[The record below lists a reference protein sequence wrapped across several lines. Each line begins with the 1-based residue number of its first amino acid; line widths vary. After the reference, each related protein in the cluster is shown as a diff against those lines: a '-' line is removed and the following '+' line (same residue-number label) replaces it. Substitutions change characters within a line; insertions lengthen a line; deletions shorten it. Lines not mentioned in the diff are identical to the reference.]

1 MADLSSGLI
10 GLGLLTGTSM
20 ADMASSAA
28 TIETRAQRRAR
39 LQFTTPATTPPWKTS
54 ATPPPVRTQVAAI
67 TALRSIIDRAAPG
80 GSGPLPA
87 DVQTSFT
94 SYKALDRLR
103 ILAETAAGTTTGS
116 RDRAALQKTFDR
128 GLADLQS
135 YLGSAPSDLVDLSFG
150 SIVRQV
156 QSVAV
161 AAPASLSAT
170 TIAGKGIVAARDA
183 VLPGVAG
190 TETLRIALSTT
201 TSADSI
207 LVALDGA
214 TTLDAIADRINA
226 AIAAVPRRDA
236 AGAVELDAQ
245 GAPVP
250 RWEVR
255 IEPAKTGD
263 RWGLSITRGGFET
276 VAIDQ
281 VGAGDALMIARGV
294 ATPVT
299 ARPPVAPAPA
309 PATPAPVVSVAIGRI
324 DDPAG
329 TMTRRSFA
337 TIAAVDT
344 AATERLKFAADADK
358 TGKTKATTIAAS
370 VATAAMATDA
380 QGFSYIVGTS
390 AGDLGANRADGADD
404 LLLTKVDSEGA
415 VVWTR
420 MLGTTGSARGAA
432 VTIGPD
438 GGIVVAGTVAGGF
451 DGGTSDGDMLVAKYD
466 AQGDERFATLVR
478 ATGPQQAAAVAV
490 ASDGT
495 IYVGGQNGSADGEA
509 VITRIDATGRVG
521 ERRVIDG
528 SGSVRGLAVAADG
541 ALLALTAEAGRAVL
555 RRIDGAALSSDLAQL
570 DLGRGD
576 ARALAVAADGSIAV
590 VGAADAALD
599 GVQVNAR
606 SGGRDAFVVRVDS
619 ALQTAAVTYL
629 GTSAEDQADS
639 VAWLGG
645 AIHVG
650 GRTAGVLDTARTGD
664 VDAFVARIDAATGAI
679 AAVRQFGTA
688 GTRADVVQVSA
699 APGGNSVL
707 GALGLHR
714 GTLTP
719 TDSVIRSRS
728 APARS
733 ARARRRS
740 HRSRYAPHRAGA
752 RRSAARC
759 HRGSCGILHRILC
772 GIRGEQGGEPG
783 EPILGAAAI
792 ALALRQQRLDSRCD
806 PDRRI
811 DLGAAARGIGAEP
824 DHLFHVAIGRQDPA
838 RGEPDRLLRRRIA
851 MRQRAR
857 HRLQDVDRRIAAA
870 LGDPAGDDD
879 MPVKDPAHRVG
890 DRFVVIVAIDQHREQ
905 SGDRPLALYPRPRA
919 FEQPGQLGEDRRGI
933 ALGRGR
939 LAARQP
945 DLALR
950 HREPRDRIHQAQ
962 HAQPLVAEMLGD
974 RQRRPCRLAAH
985 QRGLVR
991 CRDDDD
997 AARAAVGP
1005 QIVLDEFLHLAAALA
1020 DQPDHRD
1027 VAVGP
1032 AREHRQQHRL
1042 AHPRSGEQPEPLPL
1056 AKRDEQVERVD
1067 AGFQLGTDPRAVRG
1081 GGRRGADRPSL
1092 QSVGQ
1097 CAASVDR
1104 PAEPVDHPPE
1114 PGVIGA
1120 ERDLLRGE
1128 HRVRAGGQ
1136 PLRIAERQAV
1146 RDPGVERGD
1155 LGIERTARQ
1164 HDAQPRS
1171 DLRRAGQPRH
1181 LDQRAADR
1189 CDPAITLLDRDI
1201 AERGERRGAHPAG
1214 GIRRRSRAGR
1224 NHAAAACSRPS
1235 ASAS

>member
-20 ADMASSAA
+20 ADVASSAV

-39 LQFTTPATTPPWKTS
+39 LQFTTPATTPPWKIS
-54 ATPPPVRTQVAAI
+54 ATPPPVRSQVAAI

-87 DVQTSFT
+87 DVQTSFI

-128 GLADLQS
+128 GLADLQT

-150 SIVRQV
+150 SIARQV

-190 TETLRIALSTT
+190 TETLRIGLSTT

-214 TTLDAIADRINA
+214 TTLDGIADRINA

-299 ARPPVAPAPA
+299 ARPPVAPATA
-309 PATPAPVVSVAIGRI
+309 APAPVVSVAIGRI

-344 AATERLKFAADADK
+344 AATERLKIAADADK

-370 VATAAMATDA
+370 VGTAAMATDA

-495 IYVGGQNGSADGEA
+495 IYVGGQNGAADGEA

-521 ERRVIDG
+521 ERRVIDDA
-528 SGSVRGLAVAADG
+528 GSVRGLAVAADG

-555 RRIDGAALSSDLAQL
+555 RRIDGAALSSDLARL

-576 ARALAVAADGSIAV
+576 ARALAVAADGGIAV

-606 SGGRDAFVVRVDS
+606 TGGRDAFVARVDP
-619 ALQTAAVTYL
+619 ALQTAAITYL

-688 GTRADVVQVSA
+688 GTRADAVQVSA

-719 TDSVIRSRS
+719 TDSVTLEAQTALRAGDSFAIRVNGGPPTAILLTDTDTLTTLADRVRRLVGRRVGSVTTPTAKDGRS
-728 APARS
+728 LRVDLKPGNAVEFVAGPVGRDALAKLGLPARRITAPA
-733 ARARRRS
+733 AADPA
-740 HRSRYAPHRAGA
+740 APRIRPG
-752 RRSAARC
+752 
-759 HRGSCGILHRILC
+759 GSFG
-772 GIRGEQGGEPG
+772 
-783 EPILGAAAI
+783 
-792 ALALRQQRLDSRCD
+792 LDLTATL
-806 PDRRI
+806 RI
-811 DLGAAARGIGAEP
+811 DT
-824 DHLFHVAIGRQDPA
+824 
-838 RGEPDRLLRRRIA
+838 
-851 MRQRAR
+851 RA
-857 HRLQDVDRRIAAA
+857 
-870 LGDPAGDDD
+870 
-879 MPVKDPAHRVG
+879 
-890 DRFVVIVAIDQHREQ
+890 
-905 SGDRPLALYPRPRA
+905 
-919 FEQPGQLGEDRRGI
+919 
-933 ALGRGR
+933 
-939 LAARQP
+939 
-945 DLALR
+945 
-950 HREPRDRIHQAQ
+950 
-962 HAQPLVAEMLGD
+962 
-974 RQRRPCRLAAH
+974 
-985 QRGLVR
+985 
-991 CRDDDD
+991 D
-997 AARAAVGP
+997 A
-1005 QIVLDEFLHLAAALA
+1005 AAALA
-1020 DQPDHRD
+1020 RIKQAISFTQSAYRSLYWDDTKALLANDTPKSGRKPGSTAIEQKQT
-1027 VAVGP
+1027 ANYQ
-1032 AREHRQQHRL
+1032 AALSRL
-1042 AHPRSGEQPEPLPL
+1042 SSPSTSY
-1056 AKRDEQVERVD
+1056 
-1067 AGFQLGTDPRAVRG
+1067 GF
-1081 GGRRGADRPSL
+1081 
-1092 QSVGQ
+1092 
-1097 CAASVDR
+1097 
-1104 PAEPVDHPPE
+1104 
-1114 PGVIGA
+1114 
-1120 ERDLLRGE
+1120 
-1128 HRVRAGGQ
+1128 
-1136 PLRIAERQAV
+1136 
-1146 RDPGVERGD
+1146 
-1155 LGIERTARQ
+1155 
-1164 HDAQPRS
+1164 
-1171 DLRRAGQPRH
+1171 
-1181 LDQRAADR
+1181 
-1189 CDPAITLLDRDI
+1189 
-1201 AERGERRGAHPAG
+1201 
-1214 GIRRRSRAGR
+1214 
-1224 NHAAAACSRPS
+1224 
-1235 ASAS
+1235 

>member
-54 ATPPPVRTQVAAI
+54 ATPPPVRSQVAAI

-87 DVQTSFT
+87 DVQTSFI

-128 GLADLQS
+128 GLADLQA

-150 SIVRQV
+150 SIARQV

-170 TIAGKGIVAARDA
+170 TIAGKGIVPARDA

-214 TTLDAIADRINA
+214 TTLDGIADRINA

-245 GAPVP
+245 GAPVQ

-309 PATPAPVVSVAIGRI
+309 APAPATPAPVVSVAIGRI

-329 TMTRRSFA
+329 AMTRRSFA

-466 AQGDERFATLVR
+466 AQGDERFATLVCVS
-478 ATGPQQAAAVAV
+478 GPQQAAAVAV

-495 IYVGGQNGSADGEA
+495 IYVGGQNGAADGNA
-509 VITRIDATGRVG
+509 VITRLDATGRVG

-541 ALLALTAEAGRAVL
+541 ALLALTGEAGRAVL
-555 RRIDGAALSSDLAQL
+555 RRIDGAALSRDLARL

-576 ARALAVAADGSIAV
+576 ARALAVAADGGIAV

-606 SGGRDAFVVRVDS
+606 SGGRDAFVARVDS

-688 GTRADVVQVSA
+688 GTRADAVQVSA

-719 TDSVIRSRS
+719 TDSVTLEAQTALRAGDSFAIRVNGGPPTVIILTDTDTLTTLADRVRRLVGRRVGSVTTPSAKDGRS
-728 APARS
+728 LRVDLKPGNAVEFVAGPVGRDALAKLGLPARRITAPA
-733 ARARRRS
+733 ATDPA
-740 HRSRYAPHRAGA
+740 APRIRPG
-752 RRSAARC
+752 
-759 HRGSCGILHRILC
+759 GSFG
-772 GIRGEQGGEPG
+772 
-783 EPILGAAAI
+783 
-792 ALALRQQRLDSRCD
+792 LDLTATL
-806 PDRRI
+806 RI
-811 DLGAAARGIGAEP
+811 DT
-824 DHLFHVAIGRQDPA
+824 
-838 RGEPDRLLRRRIA
+838 
-851 MRQRAR
+851 RA
-857 HRLQDVDRRIAAA
+857 
-870 LGDPAGDDD
+870 
-879 MPVKDPAHRVG
+879 
-890 DRFVVIVAIDQHREQ
+890 
-905 SGDRPLALYPRPRA
+905 
-919 FEQPGQLGEDRRGI
+919 
-933 ALGRGR
+933 
-939 LAARQP
+939 
-945 DLALR
+945 
-950 HREPRDRIHQAQ
+950 
-962 HAQPLVAEMLGD
+962 
-974 RQRRPCRLAAH
+974 
-985 QRGLVR
+985 
-991 CRDDDD
+991 D
-997 AARAAVGP
+997 A
-1005 QIVLDEFLHLAAALA
+1005 AAALA
-1020 DQPDHRD
+1020 RIKQAISFTQSAYRSLYWDDTKALLANDTPKSGRKPGST
-1027 VAVGP
+1027 AVEQKQT
-1032 AREHRQQHRL
+1032 ANYQAALSRL
-1042 AHPRSGEQPEPLPL
+1042 SSPSTSY
-1056 AKRDEQVERVD
+1056 
-1067 AGFQLGTDPRAVRG
+1067 GF
-1081 GGRRGADRPSL
+1081 
-1092 QSVGQ
+1092 
-1097 CAASVDR
+1097 
-1104 PAEPVDHPPE
+1104 
-1114 PGVIGA
+1114 
-1120 ERDLLRGE
+1120 
-1128 HRVRAGGQ
+1128 
-1136 PLRIAERQAV
+1136 
-1146 RDPGVERGD
+1146 
-1155 LGIERTARQ
+1155 
-1164 HDAQPRS
+1164 
-1171 DLRRAGQPRH
+1171 
-1181 LDQRAADR
+1181 
-1189 CDPAITLLDRDI
+1189 
-1201 AERGERRGAHPAG
+1201 
-1214 GIRRRSRAGR
+1214 
-1224 NHAAAACSRPS
+1224 
-1235 ASAS
+1235 

>member
-54 ATPPPVRTQVAAI
+54 ATPPPVRSQVAAI

-128 GLADLQS
+128 GLADLQA
-135 YLGSAPSDLVDLSFG
+135 YLGSTPSDLVDLSFG
-150 SIVRQV
+150 SIARQA

-183 VLPGVAG
+183 VLPGVSG

-299 ARPPVAPAPA
+299 ARPPLA
-309 PATPAPVVSVAIGRI
+309 PATAAPATAAPATAAPAPVVSVAIGRI

-495 IYVGGQNGSADGEA
+495 IYVGGQNGAADGEA

-521 ERRVIDG
+521 ERRVIDDA
-528 SGSVRGLAVAADG
+528 GSVRGLAVAADG
-541 ALLALTAEAGRAVL
+541 ALLALTGEAGRAVL
-555 RRIDGAALSSDLAQL
+555 RRIDGAALSSDLARL

-606 SGGRDAFVVRVDS
+606 TGGRDAFVARVDS
-619 ALQTAAVTYL
+619 ALQSAAVTYL

-645 AIHVG
+645 ALHVG

-688 GTRADVVQVSA
+688 GTRADAVQVSA

-719 TDSVIRSRS
+719 TDSVTLEAQTALRAGDSFAIRVNGGPPTAIILTDTDTLTTLADRVRRLVGRRVGSVTTPTAKDGRS
-728 APARS
+728 LRVDLKPGNAVEFVAGPVGHDALAKLGLPARRITAPA
-733 ARARRRS
+733 ATDPA
-740 HRSRYAPHRAGA
+740 AP
-752 RRSAARC
+752 
-759 HRGSCGILHRILC
+759 RI
-772 GIRGEQGGEPG
+772 RP
-783 EPILGAAAI
+783 GAA
-792 ALALRQQRLDSRCD
+792 
-806 PDRRI
+806 
-811 DLGAAARGIGAEP
+811 
-824 DHLFHVAIGRQDPA
+824 
-838 RGEPDRLLRRRIA
+838 
-851 MRQRAR
+851 
-857 HRLQDVDRRIAAA
+857 
-870 LGDPAGDDD
+870 
-879 MPVKDPAHRVG
+879 
-890 DRFVVIVAIDQHREQ
+890 
-905 SGDRPLALYPRPRA
+905 SG
-919 FEQPGQLGEDRRGI
+919 
-933 ALGRGR
+933 
-939 LAARQP
+939 
-945 DLALR
+945 
-950 HREPRDRIHQAQ
+950 
-962 HAQPLVAEMLGD
+962 
-974 RQRRPCRLAAH
+974 
-985 QRGLVR
+985 
-991 CRDDDD
+991 
-997 AARAAVGP
+997 
-1005 QIVLDEFLHLAAALA
+1005 
-1020 DQPDHRD
+1020 
-1027 VAVGP
+1027 
-1032 AREHRQQHRL
+1032 
-1042 AHPRSGEQPEPLPL
+1042 S
-1056 AKRDEQVERVD
+1056 
-1067 AGFQLGTDPRAVRG
+1067 T
-1081 GGRRGADRPSL
+1081 
-1092 QSVGQ
+1092 
-1097 CAASVDR
+1097 
-1104 PAEPVDHPPE
+1104 
-1114 PGVIGA
+1114 
-1120 ERDLLRGE
+1120 
-1128 HRVRAGGQ
+1128 
-1136 PLRIAERQAV
+1136 
-1146 RDPGVERGD
+1146 
-1155 LGIERTARQ
+1155 
-1164 HDAQPRS
+1164 
-1171 DLRRAGQPRH
+1171 
-1181 LDQRAADR
+1181 
-1189 CDPAITLLDRDI
+1189 
-1201 AERGERRGAHPAG
+1201 
-1214 GIRRRSRAGR
+1214 
-1224 NHAAAACSRPS
+1224 
-1235 ASAS
+1235 